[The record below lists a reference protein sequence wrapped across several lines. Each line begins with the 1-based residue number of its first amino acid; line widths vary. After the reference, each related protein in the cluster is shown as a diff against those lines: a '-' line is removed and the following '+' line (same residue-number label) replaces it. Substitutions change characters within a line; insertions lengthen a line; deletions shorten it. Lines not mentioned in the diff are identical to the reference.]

1 MQDAR
6 MMRGDVPGGVR
17 EGDVPGGGMP
27 GEDPMERYIEVLGPK
42 MAQLFSGDSS
52 GHDLHHSWRTMRNA
66 LYLQEREGGDRVVVG
81 VAALLHDVH
90 RAMENRTGAF
100 VPPAAS
106 LKTVRDLLADVDLT
120 ARQVDRICFCIEH
133 HEDYNWNG
141 DNVADLDAHIV
152 QDADNL
158 DAVGAMGIARTFAYA
173 GARGLPLYDAA
184 APLDEGGAYREA
196 DGGDASA
203 IHHFYRKAF
212 KLAQNMNTETAR
224 EMALERT
231 AYMRG
236 YVDRFLAEWDA
247 QRP

>member
-1 MQDAR
+1 MQGR
-6 MMRGDVPGGVR
+6 HDVAATGETVPVAGEPGGNV
-17 EGDVPGGGMP
+17 P
-27 GEDPMERYIEVLGPK
+27 GEDPMARYIAALEPK

-90 RAMENRTGAF
+90 RAMENDTGSF

-106 LKTVRDLLADVDLT
+106 LGRVRELLEDVDL
-120 ARQVDRICFCIEH
+120 APEQVDRICFCIEH

-141 DNVADLDAHIV
+141 DNVDDLDAHIV

-158 DAVGAMGIARTFAYA
+158 DAVGAIGIARGFAYA
-173 GARGLPLYDAA
+173 GARSLPLYD
-184 APLDEGGAYREA
+184 PQVPVDERGGYREA

-224 EMALERT
+224 NLAMERT
-231 AYMRG
+231 DYMRG
-236 YVDRFLAEWDA
+236 YVERFMGEWDA
-247 QRP
+247 RLG